1 MDDNECVLCRKPKL
15 KAGLH
20 GQLDWRKICT
30 NCVKLWELGKKT
42 VILNKAEQGDGK
54 LGYASVILVFP
65 TDGRQGEPGGATEFK
80 SADIIAAMGAVKLK
94 GTSLNKRFSQPEGTV
109 VVGDSIN
116 KDANAWNFTG
126 GRELVSVPT
135 SRAQAMRKILGCVFN
150 AIAQARIDGFNEG
163 RNLLK
168 GLATGSVTIDDFTEQ
183 SDEAAEGRRPRYR
196 F

>member
-1 MDDNECVLCRKPKL
+1 MDDNECVLCRKPTL
-15 KAGLH
+15 KSQPFSGY
-20 GQLDWRKICT
+20 DWRKICT
-30 NCVKLWELGKKT
+30 NCFKLWELGKQTTK
-42 VILNKAEQGDGK
+42 LNKAEQGDGK

-94 GTSLNKRFSQPEGTV
+94 GTTLTKKFSQPEGTV
-109 VVGDSIN
+109 VVGQSIN
-116 KDANAWNFTG
+116 KDANSWNYTG

-135 SRAQAMRKILGCVFN
+135 SRAEAMRKILGCVFN

-168 GLATGSVTIDDFTEQ
+168 GLATGSVKIDDFTEQ